1 MGFALEVYDGV
12 SGKLL
17 ALPGIGKQAMHVVS
31 TRGGQLIF
39 DAPDFLKH
47 QIASAFGRRF
57 F

>member
-17 ALPGIGKQAMHVVS
+17 AFPGIGKEAMHVVS

-47 QIASAFGRRF
+47 QIASAFSRRF